1 MLLDVFAASHKKAWV
16 ERLTTITRR
25 TKTCRMKKVE
35 SICVYCGS
43 SNGAAEIY
51 REAGFSLGAA
61 IAEAGL
67 RLVYGGGTR
76 GIMGAVAEG
85 ALDRG
90 GKVTGIIPEFLVR
103 KEAPGAAGNN
113 LDELIITRD
122 MHERKHALYERS
134 DAFVAMPGGIG
145 TLEEIVE
152 MMTWAQLGHHT
163 KPMVFGNIGGFWG
176 PMVTLMDHMGT
187 EGFIHTANRVKPL
200 VIDEVADIVPAIL
213 KAAALAEEPAGA
225 PAVIE
230 RM

>member
-1 MLLDVFAASHKKAWV
+1 MS
-16 ERLTTITRR
+16 TI
-25 TKTCRMKKVE
+25 E

-43 SNGAAEIY
+43 SNGANELY
-51 REAGFSLGAA
+51 REAGFALGAA

-90 GKVTGIIPEFLVR
+90 GKVTGIIPDFLVR
-103 KEAPGAAGNN
+103 KEAPGSAGGS
-113 LDELIITRD
+113 LDELIVTRT
-122 MHERKHALYERS
+122 MHERKHALFERS

-152 MMTWAQLGHHT
+152 MMTWAQLGHHV

-176 PMVTLMDHMGT
+176 PMVTLMDHMRS
-187 EGFIHTANRVKPL
+187 EGFIHTANRVRPL
-200 VIDEVADIVPAIL
+200 VIDEVSGIVPAIL
-213 KAAALAEEPAGA
+213 EAAKTAGEA
-225 PAVIE
+225 AGSPAVIE
-230 RM
+230 RL